1 MPYELEEG
9 VRSRSAGRRGLSL
22 FILTGLLFPASAL
35 RAESSVWRTST
46 FLEFVDG
53 IFSDGGVNSYVA
65 ADGSVRLINLW
76 DLNNDGNFDIPVA
89 CGQDHDEEV
98 DLVIYLA
105 GESGF
110 DPARKI
116 RLPTDGAI
124 SATVADL
131 NGDGWLEVIVA
142 NRFDGETTDLDCLI
156 YWGSSKGFLPE
167 PTTLPAK
174 AATAIAVA
182 DLDSDGCSD
191 VVVANRGV
199 DYHTTVDHFQKSFVY
214 WGATSG
220 FSADHRSTLNTI
232 NCADAVISDV
242 DADGHLD
249 IVFANEGNT
258 ESESGVTIYFGN
270 SKRDF
275 TGRNPM
281 KLPGMYSSAL
291 SIEDLDRDGHAD
303 IVLANKYRLGEKPEI
318 PSTNVVQSSFVKSYI
333 YWGASNGYSADRRME
348 LPTIGANDVAVGDL
362 DGDGLADLAFANG
375 AAKVSFVY
383 WNSPRG
389 FSPNRRSQI
398 HGPGAHG
405 VAIDDLNEDGHAEL
419 LLANYASAGTFDIC
433 SFIYWGSPEGFR
445 RDRRTELPTSG
456 AAAAVTGDLDGDG
469 KKDVLFVNKIEGTAY
484 SGGTTGSVA
493 SRGPTTSWIYW
504 GDDQGR
510 FDPARRQG
518 FPTVRGAYAHV
529 SADLDVDGQ
538 VDVLFAQ
545 FGKPGTIIFRGSTNG
560 PQPAERSVVPG
571 GSSGMARTSDFNR
584 DGYLDLLLRS
594 AVIYGQ
600 QTGYSENH
608 RFVLSP
614 QGMYPGLA
622 DLNRDG
628 WPDVISPLWH
638 QVIIYWNSPAG
649 FDNQRRTVLSLPGK
663 RVSRVETAD
672 LNDDGFLD
680 LVLAVY
686 ADARKPLLPGEK
698 AVIGSNP
705 NADSYIYWGSD
716 EGYSHLRRTSLPTVG
731 PHDLLAADL
740 NTDGYIDLFF
750 SSYLA
755 GIHRHFPG
763 TIFWNGSEGF
773 DPVRRT
779 YIPAF
784 SGCGTVAA
792 DCNLDGFQDLV
803 VANHTRVGNHRSDLW
818 LYWGSADG
826 YAENRRTSLPAAG
839 PHFLSAAPVGHI
851 YNRSDRYDY
860 ISPPH
865 DASRPRTLKSISWKA
880 DTPFRTRVELQI
892 RTSATNRGLASAA
905 WQGPDGPSNA
915 FRAPGPIAP
924 GVGGKDRW
932 IQYRASLISPNS
944 ANTPVLREVSIEYE

>member
-1 MPYELEEG
+1 MAYALDEG
-9 VRSRSAGRRGLSL
+9 GRSSSVGRRRLIL
-22 FILTGLLFPASAL
+22 LVLTGFWVPVSTL
-35 RAESSVWRTST
+35 RAESLVWKTSS
-46 FLEFVDG
+46 FLEFAEGV
-53 IFSDGGVNSYVA
+53 FSDGGVNSYVT
-65 ADGSVRLINLW
+65 ADGTIRLINLW

-98 DLVIYLA
+98 DLVIYL
-105 GESGF
+105 GGKSGF
-110 DPARKI
+110 DPERKI

-131 NGDGWLEVIVA
+131 NGDGWPEIIVA

-156 YWGSSKGFLPE
+156 YWGTSKGFRPE
-167 PTTLPAK
+167 PATLPAR

-182 DLDSDGCSD
+182 DLDDDGRSD

-199 DYHTTVDHFQKSFVY
+199 AYHTTVDHFQKSFVY
-214 WGATSG
+214 WGTASG
-220 FSADHRSTLNTI
+220 FSADHRTTLNTV
-232 NCADAVISDV
+232 NCADVVISDV
-242 DADGHLD
+242 DADGHPD
-249 IVFANEGNT
+249 IVFANEGNM
-258 ESESGVTIYFGN
+258 ESESGVTIYFGDD
-270 SKRDF
+270 KRNF
-275 TGRNPM
+275 SGRKPV
-281 KLPGMYSSAL
+281 KLPGLYSSAL
-291 SIEDLDRDGHAD
+291 SIEDLDQDGHVD
-303 IVLANKYRLGEKPEI
+303 IVLANKYQLGEKPEV
-318 PSTNVVQSSFVKSYI
+318 PSANVVQSTFVRSYI
-333 YWGASNGYSADRRME
+333 YWGSSTGYSIDRRLE
-348 LPTIGANDVAVGDL
+348 LPTLGANDVAAGDL
-362 DGDGLADLAFANG
+362 NNDGLADLVFANG
-375 AAKVSFVY
+375 AAKVSFIY

-398 HGPGAHG
+398 YGPGAHG

-419 LLANYASAGTFDIC
+419 LIANYASAGTFDIH
-433 SFIYWGSPEGFR
+433 SFIYWGSSGGLQRE
-445 RDRRTELPTSG
+445 RRTELPTSG
-456 AAAAVTGDLDGDG
+456 AADVVSGDINGDG
-469 KKDVLFVNKIEGTAY
+469 KKDVLFVNKIEGIAY

-504 GDDQGR
+504 GDDQGH
-510 FDPARRQG
+510 FDAKRRQSL
-518 FPTVRGAYAHV
+518 PTVRGAYAHV
-529 SADLDVDGQ
+529 SADLDVDGHI
-538 VDVLFAQ
+538 DVLFAQ
-545 FGKPGTIIFRGSTNG
+545 FGKPGTIIYRGSPDG
-560 PQPAERSVVPG
+560 PQPAERSVVPD
-571 GSSGMARTSDFNR
+571 GSSGMARTTDFNR

-614 QGMYPGLA
+614 QAMYPGLA

-649 FDNQRRTVLSLPGK
+649 FDNRRTTVLSLRGK

-672 LNDDGFLD
+672 LNNDGFLD

-686 ADARKPLLPGEK
+686 ADAGKPLLPGEK
-698 AVIGSNP
+698 AVIGANP

-716 EGYSHLRRTSLPTVG
+716 GGYSHLKRTSLPTVG

-740 NTDGYIDLFF
+740 NSDGYIDLFF

-755 GIHRHFPG
+755 GVHRHFPG
-763 TIFWNGSEGF
+763 TIFWNSPEGF
-773 DPVRRT
+773 DPLQRS

-792 DCNLDGFQDLV
+792 DCNLDGFRELI

-818 LYWGSADG
+818 LYWGSANG

-865 DASRPRTLKSISWKA
+865 DVGRPHSLKRICWKA
-880 DTPFRTRVELQI
+880 DTPFRTQVELQI
-892 RTSATNRGLASAA
+892 RTSETNTGLSSAK
-905 WQGPDGPSNA
+905 WRGPDGPSTA
-915 FRAPGPIAP
+915 FRVPARIARRT
-924 GVGGKDRW
+924 GGKDRW
-932 IQYRASLISPNS
+932 IQYKASLISPVS
-944 ANTPVLREVSIEYE
+944 ANTPVLHQVSIEYE